1 MIDYLA
7 YCTRFHLPPDALASA
22 RAYRHYCQEYQK
34 RAKTLKEVED
44 ELREKY
50 RHDTK
55 TDAVEKNAL
64 LAIINGNHAET
75 DRLLDIIKRR
85 NKGFRVINNPHA
97 L

>member
-1 MIDYLA
+1 MESYNS
-7 YCTRFHLPPDALASA
+7 YCKHYKLNPDTLASA
-22 RAYRHYCQEYQK
+22 MAYRDYCEEYQK

-64 LAIINGNHAET
+64 LSIINGNHAET
-75 DRLLDIIKRR
+75 DRLLDIMKRR
-85 NKGFRVINNPHA
+85 NKGFRVINNPDD